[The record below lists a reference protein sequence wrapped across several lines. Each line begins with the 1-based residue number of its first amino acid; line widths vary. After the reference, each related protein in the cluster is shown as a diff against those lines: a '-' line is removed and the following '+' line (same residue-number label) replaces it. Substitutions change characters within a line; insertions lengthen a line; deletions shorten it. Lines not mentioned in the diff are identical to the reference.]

1 MLVENKIC
9 AFLGNYTSSTPG
21 LTYNCVN
28 ATKDYINFYKIC
40 REELTSC
47 PEVNAVLVNQGDQ
60 IYADVIMVA
69 KKVQIRYSMISCRV
83 RTMAD
88 KAESTCQLFTY
99 TQQFFGVFKTFS

>member
-1 MLVENKIC
+1 MNI
-9 AFLGNYTSSTPG
+9 FLGDYTSLTPG
-21 LTYNCVN
+21 SSHETYKCINT
-28 ATKDYINFYKIC
+28 TKNNHNFDLIC
-40 REELTSC
+40 LEELTSC
-47 PEVNAVLVNQGDQ
+47 PEVNAFMVNQDNKT
-60 IYADVIMVA
+60 YASVIMEA